1 MNAATPAIRFDPRRP
16 PTLEQ
21 VEQALSGTPGDPELL
36 RRRASIRLDRGD
48 LAAATASRRN
58 RSATTLGQ
66 SPRRMRKS
74 SAKSLLS
81 MSLKICSA
89 SS

>member
-48 LAAATASRRN
+48 LAAATADVRQ
-58 RSATTLGQ
+58 A
-66 SPRRMRKS
+66 M
-74 SAKSLLS
+74 AKVG
-81 MSLKICSA
+81 KNA
-89 SS
+89 N